1 MVIQAFLWI
10 IIHISYGFA
19 ISKLIQH
26 LTSFVFHLKAVYE
39 RYYGSQTAFVTP
51 KGCNNGGI
59 TNG

>member
-26 LTSFVFHLKAVYE
+26 LTTFVFHLKAIYGS
-39 RYYGSQTAFVTP
+39 YPGSQTAVVTA
-51 KGCNNGGI
+51 KGSSNGGI